1 VRAGNERAMGLV
13 VSILIAAVGLILAL
27 AIHPVNPGSVDVNTV
42 GWILFVVGV
51 IGAVVDLVLWSPRG
65 PAYLRRTYVDA
76 PPPRA
81 PRRRIVEEIDEAA
94 PPPF

>member
-1 VRAGNERAMGLV
+1 MGLV
-13 VSILIAAVGLILAL
+13 VSLLIAAVGLILAL
-27 AIHPVNPGSVDVNTV
+27 AIHPVNPGSVD
-42 GWILFVVGV
+42 V

-81 PRRRIVEEIDEAA
+81 SRRRIVEEIDEAA